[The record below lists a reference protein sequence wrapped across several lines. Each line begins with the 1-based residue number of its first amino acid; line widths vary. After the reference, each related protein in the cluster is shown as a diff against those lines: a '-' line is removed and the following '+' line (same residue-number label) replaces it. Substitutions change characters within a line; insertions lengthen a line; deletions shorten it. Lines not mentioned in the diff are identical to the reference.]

1 KVETPAL
8 VGSQCRLDRPP
19 RPHRPLAAATP
30 AHRQPLLAVE
40 PLHPLPVDR
49 MALPPQQHVQ
59 AAVAEPPPLLGQG
72 FQPLAQRH
80 VIRSHASI
88 AHACP
93 IGSDHPAGPTLAHLE
108 GLTQIRRRLPSRGGR
123 HHFFP
128 KRSFSAALSS
138 MASASI
144 RFSRPFSSSSDRS
157 RLASDTSRP
166 PNLAFHL

>member
-1 KVETPAL
+1 MRTVLRDCASVAL
-8 VGSQCRLDRPP
+8 
-19 RPHRPLAAATP
+19 A
-30 AHRQPLLAVE
+30 
-40 PLHPLPVDR
+40 
-49 MALPPQQHVQ
+49 PQQHMQ
-59 AAVAEPPPLLGQG
+59 ATVAEPPALLGQG

-80 VIRSHASI
+80 VVRSHALI

-93 IGSDHPAGPTLAHLE
+93 VGSDHPAGPPLAHLE

-128 KRSFSAALSS
+128 RRSFSAALSS

-144 RFSRPFSSSSDRS
+144 RFSRPFSSSSARS

-166 PNLAFHL
+166 PYLDFHL